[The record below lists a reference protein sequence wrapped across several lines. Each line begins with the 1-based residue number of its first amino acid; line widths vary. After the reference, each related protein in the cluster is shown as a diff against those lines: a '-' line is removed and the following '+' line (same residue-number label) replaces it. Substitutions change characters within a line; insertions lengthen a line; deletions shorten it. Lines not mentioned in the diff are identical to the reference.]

1 MNIAELLSS
10 LGLRG
15 STEETPTFNPGVEDY
30 SPASQNIL
38 ERVQQMN
45 QKEKAGFL
53 DDVLKRLQLNLDY
66 SQFADQYTNGSTFG
80 GRIGYTQPIDKE
92 SDLSLGVSGSG
103 YKVNTPV
110 GEFKDYGFTGGDIG
124 YRFGPNRLSASY
136 EKYGSIGNELGQM
149 PVKDLVRLLYSRQF

>member
-1 MNIAELLSS
+1 MNISELLSS

-15 STEETPTFNPGVEDY
+15 STSETPTFNPSVEDY
-30 SPASQNIL
+30 SPAAQNIL

-45 QKEKAGFL
+45 QKEKASFL
-53 DDVLKRLQLNLDY
+53 DDLMKRLQVNFDY
-66 SQFADQYTNGSTFG
+66 SQFADQYTDGSAFG
-80 GRIGYTQPIDKE
+80 GRIGYTQPMGKE

-110 GEFKDYGFTGGDIG
+110 GQFKDYGVTGGDIG
-124 YRFGPNRLSASY
+124 YRFGPNRISASY
-136 EKYGSIGNELGQM
+136 DKYGSVGNELGQV